1 MTRAFRVVLIGFTAV
16 LALGVSQAQELSRYE
31 QWQASR
37 PFTVGAAYYDAPYG
51 PAAAWPP
58 PSPYPDMDL
67 WRQAGLNLLDDVS
80 HSNGGHNDYPG
91 VPTAQAAGVPFMI
104 LGAGWPGKGAPT
116 ALESFQK
123 HVRFFADNPV
133 WSEFC
138 GVQLANEPQ
147 EANYQDYREQRDWLV
162 QTYPHL
168 LTLLNRSVTDNEDGR
183 FLWQKEIEA
192 IQPDVMIYQFL
203 IYLTQDGGKPDI
215 SPGVYACLGSASEYC
230 KAHSVGFFIERL
242 AFDWGDSVR
251 RINTFAALAYGARGF
266 IDWYWGFGCYDYAPW
281 GGYVWYE
288 AGEET
293 PTPLFKTMAQIN
305 REVNNLGP
313 ALIKLRHIRTYHLD
327 LESGPTWGGPIYNF
341 DEPDELRTG
350 KLRAVEATTYSP
362 NIHIRPWPWLAN
374 KRGDS
379 YLDYMAGLHE
389 EISDGKASPVFV
401 SLFDEHDELH
411 RVQRSLGQV
420 EGQVTP
426 DKLKPVERPT
436 DHLMVGFFRD
446 ENDEEYFMVVNK
458 NNTGDP
464 HLGLAIFFQK
474 RDPQE
479 RLQVEN
485 ITLTFAPEVS
495 GIQRLN
501 RLTGEVEDL
510 SLNDHSFSFSL
521 PGGTGD
527 LFKYTSDAPFAGISQ

>member
-1 MTRAFRVVLIGFTAV
+1 MTRAFRAVLIGLAAT

-37 PFTVGAAYYDAPYG
+37 PFTVGAAYYDPVFG

-58 PSPYPDMDL
+58 PSPHPDMDL

-80 HSNGGHNDYPG
+80 HSNGDHLDYPG
-91 VPTAQAAGVPFMI
+91 VATAQAAGVPFMI

-123 HVRFFADNPV
+123 HVRFFADDPV

-138 GVQLANEPQ
+138 GVQLTNEAP
-147 EANYQDYREQRDWLV
+147 ESEYQDYREQQDWLV

-168 LTLLNRSVTDNEDGR
+168 LTLLNRSMTDNEDGR
-183 FLWQKEIEA
+183 FLAEKEIEA

-203 IYLTQDGGKPDI
+203 IYHTQEVGKPDI
-215 SPGVYACLGSASEYC
+215 SPGVYACLGRASEYC
-230 KAHSVGFFIERL
+230 KATGVGFFIEREM
-242 AFDWGDSVR
+242 FDFGDSVR
-251 RINTFAALAYGARGF
+251 RINTFASLVYGARGF
-266 IDWYWGFGCYDYAPW
+266 IDWYWDSGHNPSSSNPTQ
-281 GGYVWYE
+281 GYVWYDYKKRE
-288 AGEET
+288 EGYLWYDYNNKREGEGT
-293 PTPLFKTMAQIN
+293 PTNLFQIMAQIN

-313 ALIKLRHIRTYHLD
+313 ALITLRHIRTYHLD

-341 DEPDELRTG
+341 GERDELRTG
-350 KLRAVEATTYSP
+350 KLRAVEATTDLP
-362 NIHIRPWPWLAN
+362 DTV
-374 KRGDS
+374 GT
-379 YLDYMAGLHE
+379 
-389 EISDGKASPVFV
+389 GKWQA
-401 SLFDEHDELH
+401 D
-411 RVQRSLGQV
+411 RS
-420 EGQVTP
+420 
-426 DKLKPVERPT
+426 T

-464 HLGLAIFFQK
+464 DLPLSIFF
-474 RDPQE
+474 RRTDPE
-479 RLQVEN
+479 EYLLVEN
-485 ITLTFAPEVS
+485 VTLIFAPEVS

-501 RLTGEVEDL
+501 RLTGEVEEL
-510 SLNDHSFSFSL
+510 SLKDNSFSFSL

-527 LFKYTSDAPFAGISQ
+527 LFKYTSDAPFVGISQ

>member
-1 MTRAFRVVLIGFTAV
+1 MTRAFRVVLIGLAAA

-37 PFTVGAAYYDAPYG
+37 PFTVGAAYYDPDYDPVFG
-51 PAAAWPP
+51 PPAAWPP
-58 PSPYPDMDL
+58 PSPHPDMDL
-67 WRQAGLNLLDDVS
+67 WRQAGLNLLEDVS
-80 HSNGGHNDYPG
+80 QQNGGHNYYPG
-91 VPTAQAAGVPFMI
+91 VATAQAAGVPFMI
-104 LGAGWPGKGAPT
+104 MGAGWPDHGAPT

-123 HVRFFADNPV
+123 HVRFFADDPV
-133 WSEFC
+133 WSELC
-138 GVQLANEPQ
+138 GVLLANEPRDPAVQ
-147 EANYQDYREQRDWLV
+147 LDHREQRDWLV
-162 QTYPHL
+162 ETYPHL
-168 LTLLNRSVTDNEDGR
+168 LTLVNHPITHNEAGR
-183 FLWQKEIEA
+183 FIFEKMIDV
-192 IQPDVMIYQFL
+192 IQPDAFIFQFL
-203 IYLTQDGGKPDI
+203 IYHIMDAGLPDI
-215 SPGVYACLGSASEYC
+215 SPGVYACLGRASEYC
-230 KAHSVGFFIERL
+230 KARGIGFFIERE

-266 IDWYWGFGCYDYAPW
+266 IDWYWGFGSGHPGAYGPEPW

-288 AGEET
+288 EGEGT

-327 LESGPTWGGPIYNF
+327 LESGPTWAGPIYNF
-341 DEPDELRTG
+341 DHRDELRTG
-350 KLRAVEATTYSP
+350 KLRAVTATT
-362 NIHIRPWPWLAN
+362 RL
-374 KRGDS
+374 
-379 YLDYMAGLHE
+379 
-389 EISDGKASPVFV
+389 
-401 SLFDEHDELH
+401 
-411 RVQRSLGQV
+411 
-420 EGQVTP
+420 P
-426 DKLKPVERPT
+426 DVMSTRKLKAVERPT

-464 HLGLAIFFQK
+464 HLDLAMYFRK

-479 RLQVEN
+479 LLQVEN
-485 ITLTFAPEVS
+485 ITLTFAPGVS

-510 SLNDHSFSFSL
+510 PLKRRSFNFSL